1 MPKQFWWGVAL
12 ILLGSLV
19 FVQVRPSA
27 GAEDI
32 GLSQQIAQVL
42 KNQETILKDL
52 EEIKGELTKIR
63 MRVH

>member
-1 MPKQFWWGVAL
+1 MPKQFWWGAAL

-19 FVQVRPSA
+19 FVQVRPSI

-32 GLSQQIAQVL
+32 GLSKQIAQVL
-42 KNQETILKDL
+42 KNQETILAGL